1 MARKRTHGEG
11 FATRAIHA
19 GERPDPVTHAHNT
32 PIYATATFAFDT
44 AAEKEAAVDAAM
56 AWDPTSYFYSR
67 TGNPTTR
74 ALEEKLASLDGADD
88 CVVASSGMACVS
100 STLLAHLG
108 SGDHVVVGDE
118 LFVITK
124 VLLEDDFP
132 RRGIGVTPVDM
143 TDLAAVEAAITPAT
157 KVLFFETATNP
168 RLRVADIDALAALGH
183 RRGLI
188 VVADNTFLAPA
199 LLRPIEHGADLVV
212 HAATKWLSGHGDA
225 VLGAVTG
232 RRALLDPIRKQV
244 DTLGQA
250 ASPFASWL
258 VLRGVRSLPL
268 RSRAASANAI
278 QLAQFLEAQQK
289 VEWVRYPG
297 LTSHPDHATAKR
309 LIDGP
314 GGGML
319 TFKPRGGVEG
329 MAAFTDHLA
338 LCDLGVSLGDVFT
351 PLAFFQDSQIV
362 AGRHCCLQIYPA
374 TVHGTG
380 DATSVLRLSPLTGN
394 QGLQLNRTP
403 GTVLRAFREN
413 FLKFDIFRVVGCSA
427 EAFFPVFRGFDEFV
441 QHRGVVCHGWSPE

>member
-1 MARKRTHGEG
+1 MARERTHGRG

-19 GERPDPVTHAHNT
+19 GEQPDPITHAHNT
-32 PIYATATFAFDT
+32 PIYATATFAFDS

-56 AWDPTSYFYSR
+56 AGDPTAYFYSR

-74 ALEEKLASLDGADD
+74 ALEEKLASLDGAEDAI
-88 CVVASSGMACVS
+88 VAASGMACVS

-108 SGDHVVVGDE
+108 NGDHVVVGDE
-118 LFVITK
+118 LFVITR

-183 RRGLI
+183 RHGLI

-225 VLGAVTG
+225 VSGAVTG
-232 RRALLDPIRKQV
+232 SAELLKPVRKQV

-268 RSRAASANAI
+268 RSRQSSANAI
-278 QLAQFLEAQQK
+278 RLAQFLEGQEK

-297 LTSHPDHATAKR
+297 LQSHPDHEVAKR

-319 TFKPRGGVEG
+319 TFQPRGGLEG
-329 MAAFTDHLA
+329 MAAFTDHLR
-338 LCDLGVSLGDVFT
+338 LCDVGVSLGDVFT
-351 PLAFFQDSQIV
+351 LV
-362 AGRHCCLQIYPA
+362 YPQPKR
-374 TVHGTG
+374 
-380 DATSVLRLSPLTGN
+380 D
-394 QGLQLNRTP
+394 GL
-403 GTVLRAFREN
+403 
-413 FLKFDIFRVVGCSA
+413 IRVSVGC
-427 EAFFPVFRGFDEFV
+427 EDIDDLIEDFTRGLSFV
-441 QHRGVVCHGWSPE
+441 S

>member
-1 MARKRTHGEG
+1 VTSARARTAGRG

-19 GERPDPVTHAHNT
+19 GEAPDPVTHAHNT

-44 AAEKEAAVDAAM
+44 AAEKEDAVDRAM
-56 AWDPTSYFYSR
+56 AGDPAAFFYSR

-74 ALEEKLASLDGADD
+74 ALEEKLASLDASEDA
-88 CVVASSGMACVS
+88 VVAASGMACVS

-118 LFVITK
+118 LFVITR

-157 KVLFFETATNP
+157 RMLFFETATNP

-183 RRGLI
+183 RHRLI
-188 VVADNTFLAPA
+188 VVADNTFLGPA

-225 VLGAVTG
+225 VSGAVTG
-232 RRALLDPIRKQV
+232 RSELLRPIRKQV

-268 RSRAASANAI
+268 RSRQASANALY
-278 QLAQFLEAQQK
+278 LAEFLEAQDK

-297 LTSHPDHATAKR
+297 LASHPDHDVARR
-309 LIDGP
+309 LIEGP
-314 GGGML
+314 GGAML
-319 TFKPRGGVEG
+319 SFQVRGGVEA

-338 LCDLGVSLGDVFT
+338 LCDLGVSLGDIFT
-351 PLAFFQDSQIV
+351 LV
-362 AGRHCCLQIYPA
+362 YPNPKR
-374 TVHGTG
+374 G
-380 DATSVLRLSPLTGN
+380 
-394 QGLQLNRTP
+394 GL
-403 GTVLRAFREN
+403 
-413 FLKFDIFRVVGCSA
+413 IRVSVGCEDVDDLIEDFELGLS
-427 EAFFPVFRGFDEFV
+427 FV
-441 QHRGVVCHGWSPE
+441 G

>member
-1 MARKRTHGEG
+1 VTSRRDRTHGRG

-19 GERPDPVTHAHNT
+19 GEGPDPVTHAHNT

-44 AAEKEAAVDAAM
+44 AAEKEDAVDRAM
-56 AWDPTSYFYSR
+56 AGDPTAYFYSR
-67 TGNPTTR
+67 TANPTTR
-74 ALEEKLASLDGADD
+74 ALEEKLASLDETEDA
-88 CVVASSGMACVS
+88 VVAASGMACVS

-118 LFVITK
+118 LFVITR
-124 VLLEDDFP
+124 VLLEEDFP

-157 KVLFFETATNP
+157 KLLFFETATNP

-183 RRGLI
+183 RHGLI
-188 VVADNTFLAPA
+188 VVADNTFLGPA

-212 HAATKWLSGHGDA
+212 HAATKWLSGHGD
-225 VLGAVTG
+225 VVSGAVTG
-232 RRALLDPIRKQV
+232 RADLLRPIRKQV

-268 RSRAASANAI
+268 RSQAASANALR
-278 QLAQFLEAQQK
+278 LAQFLEAQAK

-297 LTSHPDHATAKR
+297 LESHPDHEVAQQ

-319 TFKPRGGVEG
+319 SFQVRGGVEG

-338 LCDLGVSLGDVFT
+338 LCDVGVSLGDIFT
-351 PLAFFQDSQIV
+351 LV
-362 AGRHCCLQIYPA
+362 YPNPKR
-374 TVHGTG
+374 G
-380 DATSVLRLSPLTGN
+380 
-394 QGLQLNRTP
+394 GL
-403 GTVLRAFREN
+403 
-413 FLKFDIFRVVGCSA
+413 IRVSVGCEDVDDLIADFELGLS
-427 EAFFPVFRGFDEFV
+427 FV
-441 QHRGVVCHGWSPE
+441 A